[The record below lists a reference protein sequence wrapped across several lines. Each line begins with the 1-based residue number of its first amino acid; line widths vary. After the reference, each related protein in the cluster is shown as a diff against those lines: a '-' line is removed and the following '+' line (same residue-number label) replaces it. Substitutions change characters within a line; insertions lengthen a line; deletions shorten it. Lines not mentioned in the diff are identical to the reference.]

1 MYQIYRSIRINSL
14 DKGAKGADEAL
25 EFIIRHVKS
34 DGFNERFKEILDM
47 QDWKTFEYSIKLSLR
62 VTLTSGGAPTK
73 VIQGQPLGIDTK

>member
-1 MYQIYRSIRINSL
+1 MYQIYRSIRIDPS
-14 DKGAKGADEAL
+14 DKGAAEAL

-62 VTLTSGGAPTK
+62 VTLTPPTTSGGAPTK
-73 VIQGQPLGIDTK
+73 VIHLLII